1 MDKQSANRIIEQ
13 YFKKIYGYS
22 IKKCFS
28 YDEAEELCAAIGA
41 QLWAALLKTDT
52 LTNPDGFVWQVC
64 EHVYSKHLRAKL
76 KPGGDGRRVSIY
88 EADYPFQDDFSAA
101 EQCEEYDRLRVEI
114 AFLTKTRRE
123 IVYLHYFERVSIAE
137 ISRRLSPSCRNGKM
151 ALKQSQRRTKKGL
164 HHGKKNRQAWIKPF
178 TFNKMHLR
186 S

>member
-76 KPGGDGRRVSIY
+76 KPGGDGRR
-88 EADYPFQDDFSAA
+88 YPSTKPTILFRMISVRQNSA
-101 EQCEEYDRLRVEI
+101 RNTT
-114 AFLTKTRRE
+114 AF
-123 IVYLHYFERVSIAE
+123 
-137 ISRRLSPSCRNGKM
+137 
-151 ALKQSQRRTKKGL
+151 
-164 HHGKKNRQAWIKPF
+164 AW
-178 TFNKMHLR
+178 R
-186 S
+186 